1 MQDGN
6 KMTWFI
12 RRKTW
17 VRKSIQIPAVFHLTR
32 VKGCPGFKRNEF
44 EAFLPPLPAKGFTL
58 LAAAVPFGCQGSWSV
73 CGLSSEGNP
82 TS

>member
-17 VRKSIQIPAVFHLTR
+17 ERKSIQIFTVFHLMK
-32 VKGCPGFKRNEF
+32 VKGCPGFEGNEF
-44 EAFLPPLPAKGFTL
+44 EALLSPLSAKGFSS
-58 LAAAVPFGCQGSWSV
+58 LAAAVPFGCQSGWSV
-73 CGLSSEGNP
+73 CGVSFEGSP
-82 TS
+82 TF